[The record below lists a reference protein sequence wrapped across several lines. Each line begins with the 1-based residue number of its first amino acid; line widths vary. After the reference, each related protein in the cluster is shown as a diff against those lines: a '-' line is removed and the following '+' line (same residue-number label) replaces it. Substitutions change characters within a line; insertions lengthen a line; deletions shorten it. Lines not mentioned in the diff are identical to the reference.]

1 MKLFGKMLLAFGIV
15 IFVFVALSMFNLFQ
29 ANQLNENSETMYVN
43 GIIPSTYLI
52 KMAKYAENTRVQMV
66 TSLAF
71 EDTKTLE
78 GVANNLEEMKMLIQK
93 FEATEMDRK
102 EKDAFNGFKD
112 NWLLFD
118 ARVNKNIQLMKN
130 GQWKDA
136 GQGIKEGRGMF
147 EESMRHFEELVNLNE
162 QLTEAIKIE
171 NQQVYA
177 RTLFWSGVLIVVS
190 IIIAVLIAYL
200 FSKWIIR
207 RLTIV
212 VDRMREFEDGDL
224 RSESLVNAGRD
235 EITTLTVGLNNM
247 HKTLRE
253 VVDSVQN
260 SGEQVSASSEEL
272 SASAQQSMDAAES
285 VANLSQQSA
294 DGADDQLRSV
304 NEISV
309 AIEKMM
315 TNMQHI
321 AKSSEQM
328 NVQSQGAFDKTQ
340 VGATAVMSVNSQMLS
355 IADAVKLTA
364 DSVQNLDGKS
374 KEISNIVHMITNIAD
389 QTNLLALNAAI
400 EAARAGESGKGFAV
414 VADEVRKLAEESRIS
429 AEKIF
434 SMVND
439 IQLEIQ
445 HVTASMQQGTE
456 RVQDGLVKTE
466 EVSQIF
472 GEIEMMVGQVTGN
485 ATEVNRSVEIV
496 SGISQAISSS
506 VDNVQEVAESSVLA
520 SQENSAASEEQLAT
534 MEEISA
540 ASESLAYLAED
551 LQRSIQQF
559 KL

>member
-1 MKLFGKMLLAFGIV
+1 MKLYGKMLVAFGIV
-15 IFVFVALSMFNLFQ
+15 IIVFVALAIFNLFQ
-29 ANQLNENSETMYVN
+29 ADKLNKNSETMYVE

-52 KMAKYAENTRVQMV
+52 KMAKDAENTRVQMV

-71 EDTKTLE
+71 QDTKSLDGT
-78 GVANNLEEMKMLIQK
+78 ANNLEEMKTLIQK
-93 FEATEMDRK
+93 YESTNLEPEEK
-102 EKDAFNGFKD
+102 EFLTGFKA
-112 NWLLFD
+112 NWALFD
-118 ARVNKNIQLMKN
+118 ERVNKNIQLMRN
-130 GQWKDA
+130 GQWRDA
-136 GQGIKEGRGMF
+136 EQGIKDGRSMF
-147 EESMRHFEELVNLNE
+147 EDAMYYFDELVTLNE
-162 QLTEAIKIE
+162 KLTEDIKVK
-171 NQQVYA
+171 NQQVYKD
-177 RTLFWSGVLIVVS
+177 TLLWSIILVVVS
-190 IIIAVLIAYL
+190 VVIAVLIAYF
-200 FSKWIIR
+200 FSKWMIR
-207 RLTIV
+207 RLTTV
-212 VDRMREFEDGDL
+212 VNRMREFEDGDL
-224 RSESLVNAGRD
+224 RSESLVSVGHD

-247 HKTLRE
+247 HQTLRK
-253 VVDSVQN
+253 VVDGVQT

-272 SASAQQSMDAAES
+272 SASAQQSMSAAES

-304 NEISV
+304 NEISIS
-309 AIEKMM
+309 IEEMM
-315 TNMQHI
+315 TNMRDI

-328 NVQSQGAFDKTQ
+328 NIQSQGAFDKTQ
-340 VGATAVMSVNSQMLS
+340 VGATAVLSVNSQMLS
-355 IADAVKLTA
+355 IADAVKVTS

-374 KEISNIVHMITNIAD
+374 KEISNIVHMITDIAD

-429 AEKIF
+429 AEQIY

-456 RVQDGLVKTE
+456 RVQDGLAKTE
-466 EVSQIF
+466 EVSRIF

-485 ATEVNRSVEIV
+485 ATEVNRTVEVV
-496 SGISQAISSS
+496 SGISQSISSS
-506 VDNVQEVAESSVLA
+506 VGNVHEVAESSVLA